1 MTGGRRVS
9 KMKRPESQAS
19 PWMIGQTISHY
30 RILQKLGGGG
40 MGVVYEAEDI
50 TLGRRVALKFLP
62 PEMSSDAAALERFQ
76 REARAAS
83 ALNHPNICTIHE
95 IGQQDGQ
102 YFIVMERLEGKT
114 LRDRIMGRPLPTE
127 ELVTLAVGIAEGL
140 DAAHRK
146 GIIHRDIKPAN
157 IFVTEH
163 GHAKILDFGLAKLT
177 PGQSSSPAS
186 LGVAPTVMSELH
198 LTSPGTALGT
208 IAYMSPE
215 QAAGEELDARTDLFS
230 FGAVL
235 YEMATGLPAF
245 SGNTSAMV
253 FDAILHKA
261 PTSTARL
268 NPNAPVELE
277 QITNKALEKDRRLR
291 YQSAS
296 EIDVDL
302 KRLRREVESGR
313 SGAVSTY
320 TGTTRVAATPAQG
333 QRKVPWKVVAITGAA
348 VLAAGVVAWLL
359 RPTMPPPRITG
370 STQITHDG
378 LPKAFGGQV
387 VSIVLTDGPRL
398 FIQESAGGH
407 FVVAQVSATGGETVP
422 ISTPFQNVALDNISP
437 DKSEL
442 LIGTFTG
449 IELEQPLWAL
459 PVLGGSPRR
468 LGNVSATDGTW
479 MPNGDLLI
487 ARGAELQVVN
497 PETNAAHKFAS
508 APDFTYWLRW
518 SPDGRSLRF
527 TATTVSGYQIR
538 EVAADGSGM
547 HSLTQTGRDPANAS
561 NGNWTA
567 DGKYFVF
574 QNQRLDAR
582 ADLWAIPEKGDFFHK
597 ANHAPVQLTSGPMSF
612 ESPQPSLDGKRIFAI
627 GYEPRGELVRFDA
640 KSGQFLPYL
649 GGVSAADVSFS
660 ADGQWVAYAMYPE
673 PILWRSRIDG
683 SEKLQLTRPPFFAFL
698 PSWSADGKK
707 ILFVGTEP
715 GKGFSAY
722 TVAAEGGAPQ
732 QVYVSPEYDVFFPQ
746 WTPDGKSIVFE
757 KSQDFVKSD
766 IELLD
771 LQTGK
776 ASMLP
781 GSENLIDPVLSPDGR
796 FLAATSS
803 DRLRL
808 MLFDFASQKWME
820 LAKTDVAALNW
831 SRDGKYLYIDS
842 GSGVN
847 PEISRFRIADRKLER
862 VTGLKDFR
870 RVTFPTYPWSGL
882 TPDGAPLLLRDV
894 GTQEV
899 YALDFEAP

>member
-1 MTGGRRVS
+1 
-9 KMKRPESQAS
+9 
-19 PWMIGQTISHY
+19 MIGQTISHY

-50 TLGRRVALKFLP
+50 TLGRCVALKFLP
-62 PEMSSDAAALERFQ
+62 PELSSDAAALERFQ

-83 ALNHPNICTIHE
+83 ALNHPNICIIHE

-102 YFIVMERLEGKT
+102 YFIVMERLGGKT

-127 ELVTLAVGIAEGL
+127 ELLTLAVGIAEGL

-177 PGQSSSPAS
+177 PGPSSSPAS
-186 LGVAPTVMSELH
+186 LGAAPTVMSELH

-235 YEMATGLPAF
+235 YEVATGLPAF

-261 PTSTARL
+261 PVSTARL

-296 EIDVDL
+296 DLGVDL

-313 SGAVSTY
+313 SGAASTY
-320 TGTTRVAATPAQG
+320 TGTTRVAPTSAQG

-348 VLAAGVVAWLL
+348 VLAAGLVAWLL

-387 VSIVLTDGPRL
+387 VSLVLTDGPRL
-398 FIQESAGGH
+398 YIQESAGGH

-422 ISTPFQNVALDNISP
+422 IATPFQNVALDNISP

-442 LIGTFTG
+442 LVGTFTG

-479 MPNGDLLI
+479 MPSGELLI
-487 ARGAELQVVN
+487 ARGTELQVVN

-527 TATTVSGYQIR
+527 TANTVSGFQIR

-547 HSLTQTGRDPANAS
+547 HSLTQTRRDPANAS
-561 NGNWTA
+561 NGNWTT

-574 QNQRLDAR
+574 QNRRLDAR
-582 ADLWAIPEKGDFFHK
+582 TDLWAIPENGDFFHK

-627 GYEPRGELVRFDA
+627 GYEPRGELVRFDV

-649 GGVSAADVSFS
+649 GGLSAADVSFS

-683 SEKLQLTRPPFFAFL
+683 SEKLQLTRAPFLALF
-698 PSWSADGKK
+698 PSWSSDGKR
-707 ILFVGTEP
+707 ILFIGADR
-715 GKGFSAY
+715 GKGFAAY
-722 TVAAEGGAPQ
+722 MVAAEGGAPQ
-732 QVYVSPEYDVFFPQ
+732 QIFASPDFDVLFPQ
-746 WTPDGKSIVFE
+746 WTPDGKSIVFQ
-757 KSQDFVKSD
+757 KSQGNYKND

-781 GSENLIDPVLSPDGR
+781 GSENLIGPVLSPDGR
-796 FLAATSS
+796 FLAATPS

-808 MLFDFASQKWME
+808 TLFDFSTQKWME

-847 PEISRFRIADRKLER
+847 PEISRLRIADRKLER

-882 TPDGAPLLLRDV
+882 TPEGTPLLLRDV

>member
-1 MTGGRRVS
+1 
-9 KMKRPESQAS
+9 
-19 PWMIGQTISHY
+19 MIGQTISHY

-62 PEMSSDAAALERFQ
+62 PELSSDAAALERFQ

-127 ELVTLAVGIAEGL
+127 ELLTLAVGVAEGL

-163 GHAKILDFGLAKLT
+163 GHAKILDFGLAKVT
-177 PGQSSSPAS
+177 PAQSSSPAS
-186 LGVAPTVMSELH
+186 LGAAPTVMSELH

-261 PTSTARL
+261 PVSTARL

-320 TGTTRVAATPAQG
+320 TGTTRVAEPPAQR
-333 QRKVPWKVVAITGAA
+333 QRKIPWKVAAITGAA

-442 LIGTFTG
+442 LIGTFRG

-479 MPNGDLLI
+479 MPSGELLV
-487 ARGAELQVVN
+487 ARGTELQVVN

-518 SPDGRSLRF
+518 SPDGHSLRF
-527 TATTVSGYQIR
+527 TASTISGFQIR

-547 HSLTQTGRDPANAS
+547 HGLTQAGRDPANAS
-561 NGNWTA
+561 NGNWTT

-574 QNQRLDAR
+574 QNRRLDAR

-640 KSGQFLPYL
+640 RSGQFLPYL

-673 PILWRSRIDG
+673 PTLWRSRIDG
-683 SEKLQLTRPPFFAFL
+683 SEKLQLTRPPFIAL
-698 PSWSADGKK
+698 SPSWSSDGKR
-707 ILFVGTEP
+707 ILFIGADH
-715 GKGFSAY
+715 GKGFAAY
-722 TVAAEGGAPQ
+722 TVAAEGGAPHQ
-732 QVYVSPEYDVFFPQ
+732 IFAGPDYDVLFPQ
-746 WTPDGKSIVFE
+746 WTPDGKSIVFQ
-757 KSQDFVKSD
+757 KSQGNYKNDV
-766 IELLD
+766 ELLD

-796 FLAATSS
+796 LLTASTP

-808 MLFDFASQKWME
+808 MLFNFATQKWME
-820 LAKTDVAALNW
+820 LAKTNVASMNW
-831 SRDGKYLYIDS
+831 SPDGKYLYVDS
-842 GSGVN
+842 GSGSD
-847 PEISRFRIADRKLER
+847 PEISRLRIADRKLER

-870 RVTFPTYPWSGL
+870 RVIFPTYPWSGL
-882 TPDGAPLLLRDV
+882 TPDGAPLLLRGV

>member
-1 MTGGRRVS
+1 
-9 KMKRPESQAS
+9 
-19 PWMIGQTISHY
+19 MIGQTISHY

-40 MGVVYEAEDI
+40 MGVVYEAEDT

-62 PEMSSDAAALERFQ
+62 PEMSSDTAALERFQ

-127 ELVTLAVGIAEGL
+127 ELLTLTVGIAEGL

-177 PGQSSSPAS
+177 PGQSSSPAL

-208 IAYMSPE
+208 LAYMSPE
-215 QAAGEELDARTDLFS
+215 QSAGEELDARTDLFS

-245 SGNTSAMV
+245 SGNTAAMV

-261 PTSTARL
+261 PVSTARL

-277 QITNKALEKDRRLR
+277 QITNKALEKDRKLR

-296 EIDVDL
+296 ELGVDL

-313 SGAVSTY
+313 SGAVATD
-320 TGTTRVAATPAQG
+320 TGTTRVAATPARG
-333 QRKVPWKVVAITGAA
+333 QRKVPWNVAAITGAA

-387 VSIVLTDGPRL
+387 VSLVLTDGPRL

-459 PVLGGSPRR
+459 PVLGGVATPLGQCCCDGRDVDAQWRSADWARSRTPGGQSRDECRAQVCQLARFYLLVALVTGRPLVAFYFQHRIGFPNQGSGRRRQRHGISRWSFSCPRHLLAGR
-468 LGNVSATDGTW
+468 PVGGHHHRDVSETDSLAQPDRRKRKIATDPPTVHRFE
-479 MPNGDLLI
+479 PI
-487 ARGAELQVVN
+487 VVSRREED
-497 PETNAAHKFAS
+497 PI
-508 APDFTYWLRW
+508 RW
-518 SPDGRSLRF
+518 S
-527 TATTVSGYQIR
+527 
-538 EVAADGSGM
+538 
-547 HSLTQTGRDPANAS
+547 
-561 NGNWTA
+561 
-567 DGKYFVF
+567 
-574 QNQRLDAR
+574 
-582 ADLWAIPEKGDFFHK
+582 
-597 ANHAPVQLTSGPMSF
+597 
-612 ESPQPSLDGKRIFAI
+612 
-627 GYEPRGELVRFDA
+627 
-640 KSGQFLPYL
+640 
-649 GGVSAADVSFS
+649 
-660 ADGQWVAYAMYPE
+660 
-673 PILWRSRIDG
+673 
-683 SEKLQLTRPPFFAFL
+683 
-698 PSWSADGKK
+698 
-707 ILFVGTEP
+707 
-715 GKGFSAY
+715 
-722 TVAAEGGAPQ
+722 
-732 QVYVSPEYDVFFPQ
+732 
-746 WTPDGKSIVFE
+746 
-757 KSQDFVKSD
+757 
-766 IELLD
+766 
-771 LQTGK
+771 
-776 ASMLP
+776 
-781 GSENLIDPVLSPDGR
+781 
-796 FLAATSS
+796 
-803 DRLRL
+803 
-808 MLFDFASQKWME
+808 
-820 LAKTDVAALNW
+820 
-831 SRDGKYLYIDS
+831 
-842 GSGVN
+842 
-847 PEISRFRIADRKLER
+847 
-862 VTGLKDFR
+862 
-870 RVTFPTYPWSGL
+870 
-882 TPDGAPLLLRDV
+882 
-894 GTQEV
+894 
-899 YALDFEAP
+899 